1 MSAMRDPDEQ
11 KEIKVKL
18 PVRQHI
24 KLHSIKLMMNQNI
37 STTVERALEAYFDI
51 LREEEGERAEEMED
65 LVEKAVD
72 DQT

>member
-1 MSAMRDPDEQ
+1 MRDPEEL

-37 STTVERALEAYFDI
+37 STTVEKALEAYFTLLKEEQENGEDI
-51 LREEEGERAEEMED
+51 DE
-65 LVEKAVD
+65 LVDEAV
-72 DQT
+72 TP

>member
-1 MSAMRDPDEQ
+1 MRDPEEL

-37 STTVERALEAYFDI
+37 STTVEHALESYFELLKEEQATEKDLDDI
-51 LREEEGERAEEMED
+51 VDEAVVGQPGE
-65 LVEKAVD
+65 
-72 DQT
+72 

>member
-1 MSAMRDPDEQ
+1 MRDPEEL

-37 STTVERALEAYFDI
+37 SDTVEEALEAYFA
-51 LREEEGERAEEMED
+51 LLKEEQTTEKD
-65 LVEKAVD
+65 LDEIVDEAVVGD
-72 DQT
+72 PSG